1 MQDAIWS
8 IFLVYTKAASMEVLE
23 EQGITAHTGTFG
35 EEQFSSVQAI
45 TKTIITIAVRISA
58 RYIWLLRVQQSGPV
72 K

>member
-1 MQDAIWS
+1 
-8 IFLVYTKAASMEVLE
+8 MEVLE

>member
-35 EEQFSSVQAI
+35 EEQFSSD
-45 TKTIITIAVRISA
+45 
-58 RYIWLLRVQQSGPV
+58 YHYNCCC
-72 K
+72 